1 MGWNVDG
8 VDWVAFE
15 ERCVASGR
23 GGRGSVLSPRLGN
36 GMLVPGWMGSGRRMD
51 TWGGGRGYG
60 RVKGGCGWVWGE
72 IEGGL
77 GVFWVLMCGFLSMLV
92 GVNLAGSDLLET
104 TDEELFLRLGTL
116 FGGET
121 FRGGRLR

>member
-1 MGWNVDG
+1 M
-8 VDWVAFE
+8 
-15 ERCVASGR
+15 
-23 GGRGSVLSPRLGN
+23 
-36 GMLVPGWMGSGRRMD
+36 
-51 TWGGGRGYG
+51 
-60 RVKGGCGWVWGE
+60 KGGCGWVWGE

>member
-1 MGWNVDG
+1 M
-8 VDWVAFE
+8 
-15 ERCVASGR
+15 
-23 GGRGSVLSPRLGN
+23 
-36 GMLVPGWMGSGRRMD
+36 
-51 TWGGGRGYG
+51 
-60 RVKGGCGWVWGE
+60 
-72 IEGGL
+72 EGGL

>member
-1 MGWNVDG
+1 MEV
-8 VDWVAFE
+8 
-15 ERCVASGR
+15 
-23 GGRGSVLSPRLGN
+23 
-36 GMLVPGWMGSGRRMD
+36 
-51 TWGGGRGYG
+51 
-60 RVKGGCGWVWGE
+60 
-72 IEGGL
+72 GL